1 MSEHAHGPSY
11 KDYIVVFSGL
21 IVLTTMTILISYT
34 GLSESMKMFVAFA
47 IASVKVLLV
56 ALIFMHLRYEK
67 STIVIFA
74 VTPILLAVLFILAI
88 SPDVGVAQ

>member
-11 KDYIVVFSGL
+11 KDYIMIFIGL
-21 IVLTTMTILISYT
+21 MILTTATVLVSYT
-34 GLSESMKMFVAFA
+34 GLSEGMKTFLAFA
-47 IASVKVLLV
+47 IASVKALLV

-74 VTPILLAVLFILAI
+74 VAPVLLAVLFILAI
-88 SPDVGVAQ
+88 SPDVGVVQ